1 MMLVSAL
8 CFSTSVLSAQTINK
22 KFKDQPLKTVLT
34 EIENQTGFSIIYN
47 RSDINEKKII
57 NEEFNDA
64 PIVEALKKI
73 LGPNV
78 SVQIKDKMII
88 ISKKQKQQSGKTKT
102 ITGTVLD
109 TNGLPVIGAT
119 IMEKG
124 TTNGAVTDID
134 GNYTLKDVDTNSTI
148 VISYIGFRTVELAAS
163 DNKLAKV
170 TLAEDSKT
178 LNEVV
183 VIGYGTQSKA
193 KVTGAISRL
202 SASKLVKDAPVAS
215 FDEALAGKLPGVNIS
230 QSTGAPGAG
239 INIKIRGTSSINYGG
254 HPLIVVDGLP
264 LSNSVFDETLQGEST
279 ISNFQS
285 SYTINPMSS
294 INPSDIE
301 SIDVLKDA
309 ASTAIYGSRGSNGVV
324 MITTKKGKIGKPT
337 VNFNAYAGAKKLSK
351 KVDVMDAY
359 ELANYTKLARDLA
372 WEAVGGNINDPL
384 SVRTGANYVYPE
396 YMIPYIEGKT
406 GLTNTDW
413 QDEIYRTAAQQ
424 NYDLGIG
431 GGTEDLRYYISGN
444 YMNQRGII
452 INSGMKRYAVRA
464 NIDANITKKLRFG
477 LRMNVSQTDN
487 DLVQSEGTWNKEGIV
502 ITALMYHPNLP
513 AYNSDGSIATD
524 LMLNEINKGVN
535 IATLQNPIAMAT
547 MENKYIKK
555 SFIYR
560 KY

>member
-1 MMLVSAL
+1 
-8 CFSTSVLSAQTINK
+8 
-22 KFKDQPLKTVLT
+22 
-34 EIENQTGFSIIYN
+34 
-47 RSDINEKKII
+47 
-57 NEEFNDA
+57 
-64 PIVEALKKI
+64 
-73 LGPNV
+73 
-78 SVQIKDKMII
+78 MII
-88 ISKKQKQQSGKTKT
+88 ISKEQKQQSGRTKT

-124 TTNGAVTDID
+124 TTNGAITDID

-193 KVTGAISRL
+193 KVTGAISRV
-202 SASKLVKDAPVAS
+202 SASKLVKDVPVTS

-309 ASTAIYGSRGSNGVV
+309 ASTAIYGSRGSNGVI
-324 MITTKKGKIGKPT
+324 MITTKK
-337 VNFNAYAGAKKLSK
+337 
-351 KVDVMDAY
+351 
-359 ELANYTKLARDLA
+359 ER
-372 WEAVGGNINDPL
+372 
-384 SVRTGANYVYPE
+384 
-396 YMIPYIEGKT
+396 
-406 GLTNTDW
+406 
-413 QDEIYRTAAQQ
+413 
-424 NYDLGIG
+424 
-431 GGTEDLRYYISGN
+431 
-444 YMNQRGII
+444 
-452 INSGMKRYAVRA
+452 
-464 NIDANITKKLRFG
+464 
-477 LRMNVSQTDN
+477 
-487 DLVQSEGTWNKEGIV
+487 
-502 ITALMYHPNLP
+502 
-513 AYNSDGSIATD
+513 
-524 LMLNEINKGVN
+524 
-535 IATLQNPIAMAT
+535 
-547 MENKYIKK
+547 
-555 SFIYR
+555 
-560 KY
+560 